1 MPALHGQTV
10 PTNTGILKMPGIK
23 NAPEEIHPMIRM
35 LFSFL
40 LAITCYPLF
49 SQCTYFPADCPSDL
63 QLPDSADR
71 FGNPV
76 VPAEVSMEIRLH
88 DFLTELMQNES
99 EKKGWE
105 VYQYDESAG
114 SGYLNAE
121 RSGPLAYPLR
131 PPHNYEISFVII
143 VNMDSFR
150 AWKEWN
156 KAGSEKLIAQM
167 SKMRTKDDFITIDKM
182 QDSLKKETERFRNA
196 SMIRVK
202 FEINNENAIA
212 SSITENIHRTA
223 ELNIPHAALA
233 FRLHNDKTDER
244 ALFDMNQFTRCD
256 DFSFILFGDWNTK
269 PDAYQYYR
277 PAYHADK
284 KNTDLVTPKKISS
297 DKVRTIV
304 MHIEGSPFYMNQFL
318 ESFDSGKLNG
328 LIVH

>member
-10 PTNTGILKMPGIK
+10 PINTWSLKLPGIK
-23 NAPEEIHPMIRM
+23 NVPEEKQPMIRI

-40 LAITCYPLF
+40 LAITCCPTF
-49 SQCTYFPADCPSDL
+49 GQCTYFPADCPSDL
-63 QLPDSADR
+63 QLPDSAER

-76 VPAEVSMEIRLH
+76 IPAEVSMEIWLH

-99 EKKGWE
+99 GKKGWE
-105 VYQYDESAG
+105 IYQYDESAG

-121 RSGPLAYPLR
+121 RSGPLAYALR
-131 PPHNYEISFVII
+131 PPHNYEISFVIV
-143 VNMDSFR
+143 VNMDSLR
-150 AWKEWN
+150 AWREWN
-156 KAGSEKLIAQM
+156 REGSERLMTQM
-167 SKMRTKDDFITIDKM
+167 SKMRTKDDFIAIDNM

-202 FEINNENAIA
+202 FEINHENAIA

-223 ELNIPHAALA
+223 ELNVPHTVLA

-244 ALFDMNQFTRCD
+244 ALFDMNQFTRCN

-269 PDAYQYYR
+269 PDGYQYYR
-277 PAYHADK
+277 PVYRADK
-284 KNTDLVTPKKISS
+284 KNTDLATPKNILS

-304 MHIEGSPFYMNQFL
+304 MHVEGSPYYMNQFL
-318 ESFDSGKLNG
+318 ESLDSGKLHG
-328 LIVH
+328 IIVH